1 MSTESCI
8 FCKIAAGQIPSTR
21 VYEDDLL
28 LAFLDIGPIV
38 KGHTLVIPKAH
49 YDPIT
54 AVPPALLGRL
64 MAVAQKIVGAM
75 QKELGADGVNLH
87 QANGAAAGQVVPHMH
102 LHIIPRFND
111 DGHHWNWKSTVY
123 RTPAEA
129 QALAERLR
137 AGLS

>member
-8 FCKIAAGQIPSTR
+8 FCKIVAGQIPSTR

-49 YDPIT
+49 YDPLT
-54 AVPPALLGRL
+54 AVPPAVLGRL

-111 DGHHWNWKSTVY
+111 DGHHWNWKSTTY
-123 RTPAEA
+123 STPAEA